1 MIEVKAMGDIFSVVG
16 VRIVESRDQC
26 SSGLRIVDY
35 FLKCY
40 YRNERNKREA
50 ADILIANFVGE
61 ITFVFFAFISSAALS
76 RKRHML
82 HLIC

>member
-1 MIEVKAMGDIFSVVG
+1 MGDIFSVVG
-16 VRIVESRDQC
+16 VRLVESRDQC
-26 SSGLRIVDY
+26 SSGLRTVDY